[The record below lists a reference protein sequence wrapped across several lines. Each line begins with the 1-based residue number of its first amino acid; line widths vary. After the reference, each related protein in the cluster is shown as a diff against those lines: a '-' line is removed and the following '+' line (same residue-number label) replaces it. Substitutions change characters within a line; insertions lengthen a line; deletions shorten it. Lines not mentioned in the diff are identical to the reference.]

1 MKIGINKRYPGVL
14 QSMRSQSVRHDLT
27 TEQQRDIC
35 IFSLRKTIKLQLVCR
50 NVCYWCTLSLRFIMF
65 IYLFVCL
72 LCLLPVMRILIK
84 SIDTYLLLLSSALK
98 SGPQRTVTSSS
109 LFLVKFRNASSFQRK
124 SLHQCCFS
132 ILLMYP
138 FFFFFHKV

>member
-1 MKIGINKRYPGVL
+1 MNIGINKRNPGVL

-50 NVCYWCTLSLRFIMF
+50 NVCYRCTLSLCFIMF

-72 LCLLPVMRILIK
+72 FIMFIT
-84 SIDTYLLLLSSALK
+84 SNEDTD
-98 SGPQRTVTSSS
+98 
-109 LFLVKFRNASSFQRK
+109 
-124 SLHQCCFS
+124 
-132 ILLMYP
+132 
-138 FFFFFHKV
+138 KVY